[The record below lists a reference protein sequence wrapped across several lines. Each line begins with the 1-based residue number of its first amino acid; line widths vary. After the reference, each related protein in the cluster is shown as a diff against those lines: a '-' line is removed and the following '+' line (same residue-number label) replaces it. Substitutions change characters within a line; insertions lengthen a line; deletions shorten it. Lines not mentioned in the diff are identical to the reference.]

1 MTIKMRILLQ
11 GPYGGKLHVTKCL
24 KSIGLRSQKILMES
38 RKVQFHI
45 ILEMTRLLLNA
56 LKVRLKMVNLDLMN
70 LTLAYIEANPKE
82 WNQETWRCK
91 TGCCFAGTAAMLA
104 GWKWHEKNDLYSPNV
119 IRNGRV
125 LTARRAARR
134 ALGVDSEI
142 LFYGKNTI
150 EDLRRIVGEYND
162 EKKL

>member
-1 MTIKMRILLQ
+1 
-11 GPYGGKLHVTKCL
+11 
-24 KSIGLRSQKILMES
+24 
-38 RKVQFHI
+38 
-45 ILEMTRLLLNA
+45 
-56 LKVRLKMVNLDLMN
+56 MVNLDLMN